1 MKMKLIWHLSL
12 ENGIYIIISS
22 HLWTWNNRKPPTQTL
37 RKNNREQCSNTQG
50 CFKHS
55 LPGIGRLARE
65 KGDWRRRKEN
75 RNREEKKEERK
86 AKRTCVLYLN
96 FSFHSFQIGI
106 SSDKF
111 AIDPKLEG
119 CGCIF
124 SQKLI
129 KIFIFIL
136 N

>member
-1 MKMKLIWHLSL
+1 MIWHLSL
-12 ENGIYIIISS
+12 ENGIHIVISS
-22 HLWTWNNRKPPTQTL
+22 HLWTWNNRKPPIQTL

-50 CFKHS
+50 CFTQS

-65 KGDWRRRKEN
+65 KGDRRRRKEN
-75 RNREEKKEERK
+75 RDREEKKEESK
-86 AKRTCVLYLN
+86 AKRMCVLHLN

-106 SSDKF
+106 SRDKF
-111 AIDPKLEG
+111 AIYPKLEG

-124 SQKLI
+124 FP
-129 KIFIFIL
+129 KI